1 VTLVLE
7 LPVAVAFGLRTRQAL
22 LAVVLVNL
30 ITNPLLN
37 YLSAATAHFVD
48 WPHGSTASVAVIIV
62 TAEALV
68 VIVEW
73 RLLTWALGEPSR
85 RMLALALCMNAVS
98 TLAGLVFWM
107 A

>member
-1 VTLVLE
+1 VTLALE
-7 LPVAVAFGLRTRQAL
+7 LPVAVAFGLRSRQAL

-48 WPHGSTASVAVIIV
+48 WPHGSTASVAAIIV
-62 TAEALV
+62 AAEAVV

-73 RLLTWALGEPSR
+73 RLLVWALGEPSR
-85 RMLALALCMNAVS
+85 RMLALAASMNAVS
-98 TLAGLVFWM
+98 ALAGIVFWVL
-107 A
+107 